1 MQSILHN
8 WHDNGGNNWP
18 AMSLI
23 NCTLCRVS
31 RFSAIFAFPLV
42 FRYPPPDRS
51 LARGR
56 VVVSRA
62 RTASR
67 NLIYRYA
74 GRFIKASAQADIC
87 IPHAVQAVSTSSPSK
102 MRPSKATIAR
112 IPRAGNPRVE
122 STLETRANPNYLSR
136 GIKYRSAHVT
146 SRVGHYY
153 SRYATY
159 SNHVGTLGCALTRV
173 ADSIARTVEIT
184 RTLAVLVPA
193 GRLLRHRA
201 HLLLLSRDLAA
212 DLA

>member
-42 FRYPPPDRS
+42 FRYSPPDRS

-74 GRFIKASAQADIC
+74 GWFIKASARADIC
-87 IPHAVQAVSTSSPSK
+87 IPHATGRFNVSVEDPT
-102 MRPSKATIAR
+102 
-112 IPRAGNPRVE
+112 VE
-122 STLETRANPNYLSR
+122 SDDRAYSACGKSPCRRIIRLGGGWTLETRPSANRSPNCLSHSVLNIVPR
-136 GIKYRSAHVT
+136 TLHHAWVIIIP
-146 SRVGHYY
+146 
-153 SRYATY
+153 ATY
-159 SNHVGTLGCALTRV
+159 SNHVGTLGCALTR
-173 ADSIARTVEIT
+173 SLT
-184 RTLAVLVPA
+184 R
-193 GRLLRHRA
+193 
-201 HLLLLSRDLAA
+201 
-212 DLA
+212 